1 MEMLSNED
9 GSLIWS
15 ISVSSQLESDWIALH
30 RILWLNSISGKDL
43 FDLLRK
49 FEGKRASQSELLFR
63 DVLETSPLLGEYA
76 AHFRSR
82 GNVFL
87 FGKSN
92 QELLLK
98 WTTFKYC
105 PVCLDSCFHSPI
117 FCLVQT
123 YACPVHH
130 CQLVTECL
138 QCGKAIGSNHFA
150 LDFFNEPLACYHC
163 KHPFTRKNIASKV
176 MEGLSVGLLN
186 FREIEGWIS
195 RVKEWTCRDFDFSL
209 GKLGIPTIQK
219 KLSALECL
227 NKLTNPPVSI
237 AAVSERSENLVE
249 VRNNRN
255 LILGNFEVQNHLGR
269 SVPLNDDIKAVCAVA
284 KSIGRHLGKQI
295 RKFCKHNYRRRSGWE
310 NADRPFRR
318 VMPVLIIEPGDCPC
332 CALMDQWRAY
342 SGKVLSLRQAMES
355 AGCLL
360 YDNKRGENRGTYCLE
375 ANLFAQSL
383 ISSFT
388 WFAMEQIWFLSK
400 PRPAN
405 QYYQLDVYRFEI
417 CFRGF
422 MFDSEQ
428 GKRFFRYSLASVLLE
443 LEKCHEKMS
452 HFEINSYPSERW
464 STRIERD
471 IWYIDMSSY
480 FFPRRNFDWWQF
492 PVREFACVIPG
503 SE

>member
-1 MEMLSNED
+1 MLSNED

-30 RILWLNSISGKDL
+30 RVLWLNSISGKDL

-63 DVLETSPLLGEYA
+63 DALERSPLLGEYA
-76 AHFRSR
+76 AHFRNR
-82 GNVFL
+82 GNVVL

-92 QELLLK
+92 QELLLR

-130 CQLVTECL
+130 CQLITECL

-150 LDFFNEPLACYHC
+150 LDIFNEPLACYHC
-163 KHPFTRKNIASKV
+163 KRPFTRKNIASKV

-195 RVKEWTCRDFDFSL
+195 RIKEWTCQDFDFSL

-227 NKLTNPPVSI
+227 RKLTHPPVSI
-237 AAVSERSENLVE
+237 AAMSEGSENLVE
-249 VRNNRN
+249 VRNNSN

-269 SVPLNDDIKAVCAVA
+269 PVPLNDDIEAVCAVA

-310 NADRPFRR
+310 NADRPFRP

-375 ANLFAQSL
+375 ANLFAQAL

-400 PRPAN
+400 PRPTN

-422 MFDSEQ
+422 VFDSEQ
-428 GKRFFRYSLASVLLE
+428 GKRFFRYSLASVLVE

-452 HFEINSYPSERW
+452 HSEINSYPYERW

-480 FFPRRNFDWWQF
+480 FFSRRNFDWWRF